1 MMVEVTNVFMLRSS
15 TKNRILCVDDHL
27 ETREVL
33 SAIFDRAGYET
44 VSCATMS
51 EGLSL
56 ATSLDFDLYLFDIQ
70 LPDGTG
76 IDLARRVRAFDTQTP
91 LIFLSASAYPKDI
104 AAGMKAGAQAYIAKP
119 MSMDHLLETVRR
131 LLQVGDEEA
140 LGIKNEATQLAH

>member
-1 MMVEVTNVFMLRSS
+1 MVFMVRSS
-15 TKNRILCVDDHL
+15 RKIRILCVDDHL

-33 SAIFDRAGYET
+33 SAIFDHAGYET

-51 EGLSL
+51 EGLSF
-56 ATSLDFDLYLFDIQ
+56 ATTLDFDLYLFDIQ

-91 LIFLSASAYPKDI
+91 LIFLSASAYPEDI
-104 AAGMKAGAQAYIAKP
+104 AAGMKAGAQDYIVKP

-131 LLQVGDEEA
+131 LLKVGNEEA
-140 LGIKNEATQLAH
+140 LRIKCVANHLAT